1 MLPNGDSSLN
11 INTLANKSTAN
22 RDTVKCPFIS
32 DRQPDALTIT
42 NNEYLKGETGK
53 NNRFCFFWVF
63 FFQRKRADKNG
74 PYETRRL
81 GGYDFVKEANSKRKK
96 KEKDLRTTIGRTNT
110 GWISGRACVSFNVPS
125 AAAR

>member
-63 FFQRKRADKNG
+63 FSRENG
-74 PYETRRL
+74 QTKMARMRQEGDL
-81 GGYDFVKEANSKRKK
+81 GGMI
-96 KEKDLRTTIGRTNT
+96 L
-110 GWISGRACVSFNVPS
+110 
-125 AAAR
+125 